1 MSIYIL
7 SASQIS
13 FQEPLC
19 EKWLQE
25 PILPVEAFNQP
36 KEPDYKQFIAPAE
49 SRRMGKLLKR
59 AVATSLDTLEKGGC
73 EMPDAII
80 SGTGL
85 GCVENTEKFLNAVID
100 NEEECLPP
108 TPFMQSTHN
117 TISSQISLKL
127 QCHGYNSTYS
137 HRGTSFDSAL
147 LDAVMQ
153 LQLGKLATALVG
165 GYDEMTPAYFKMLGK
180 LGYWRDGDI
189 SIDELKKDGISGAIS
204 GGASVSILLSNKK
217 TQNTLCQLVD
227 TENFSCDSV
236 EKWQNKLHSFLN
248 RCQSEPS
255 QIDAVM
261 CGFSGDE
268 ANDDV
273 YRAFLGK
280 EFPTTPALWYKQ
292 LFGESFCAS
301 GYGIYCASH
310 LLNAEQVPAHLI
322 HHGKI
327 ENFVVNNILIIN
339 HFQNNDF
346 SLTLLTKCHN

>member
-1 MSIYIL
+1 MSIYIQ

-13 FQEPLC
+13 FQQPLC
-19 EKWLQE
+19 EKWLDE
-25 PILPVEAFNQP
+25 PILPIQSFNQP
-36 KEPDYKQFIAPAE
+36 MEPDYKQFIAPAE

-59 AVATSLDTLEKGGC
+59 AVATALDTLAKGGC

-153 LQLGKLATALVG
+153 LQLGRVNTALVG

-180 LGYWRDGDI
+180 LGYWRDGDV
-189 SIDELKKDGISGAIS
+189 SIDELKKDGIPGAIS
-204 GGASVSILLSNKK
+204 GGASVSALLGNKN
-217 TQNTLCQLVD
+217 TQNALCQLVD
-227 TENFSCDSV
+227 TEIFSCNSV
-236 EKWQNKLHSFLN
+236 EKLQNKLHSFLN
-248 RCQSEPS
+248 RCQSETAE
-255 QIDAVM
+255 IDAVM
-261 CGFSGDE
+261 CGLSGDK

-273 YRAFLGK
+273 YRDLLCK
-280 EFPTTPALWYKQ
+280 EFPTIPTLWYKH

-310 LLNAEQVPAHLI
+310 LLNAGKVPDLLI
-322 HHGKI
+322 YNGKF
-327 ENFVVNNILIIN
+327 EKFVVNNILIIN